1 MVCTKKKLVASAFFY
16 YFFLNFDRSAG
27 HARIPFGCNSRCL
40 SMNMGIR
47 YEFILVYLLGINI
60 TCCVRHDLHWVTF
73 LELALSQSRSA
84 CTR

>member
-1 MVCTKKKLVASAFFY
+1 
-16 YFFLNFDRSAG
+16 
-27 HARIPFGCNSRCL
+27 
-40 SMNMGIR
+40 MGIR